1 MTAKAWFAVAFVA
14 GGAMF
19 AVKTTAGCLNKP
31 APDQRLAGR
40 LDDLCDIARAGADKP
55 EAGVRALGKYMGKHA
70 GDLLGDF
77 GDTIALIERIADDDA
92 HDERARMARERIHA
106 PLAACEQ
113 DWQRFGR
120 AIENDPAAKAMIDK
134 AMLRLNRT
142 LEILFGNR
150 AWTLRDLPSQLER
163 ALDTLP

>member
-1 MTAKAWFAVAFVA
+1 MTAKGWFAVALVA

-31 APDQRLAGR
+31 VPDQRLAGR
-40 LDDLCDIARAGADKP
+40 FDDLCDIARKGVDKP
-55 EAGVRALGKYMGKHA
+55 EAGVRSLGAYMGKHA

-77 GDTIALIERIADDDA
+77 GNTIALIERIPDDEA

-106 PLAACEQ
+106 PLVACER
-113 DWQRFGR
+113 DWQRFGE
-120 AIENDPAAKAMIDK
+120 AIESDPAAKAMIDK
-134 AMLRLNRT
+134 AMIRLNRT

-150 AWTLRDLPSQLER
+150 AFTLRDLPSQLER
-163 ALDTLP
+163 ALEAR

>member
-1 MTAKAWFAVAFVA
+1 MTAKGWFVVALVA
-14 GGAMF
+14 GGTTF

-40 LDDLCDIARAGADKP
+40 FDDLCDIARDGAEKP
-55 EAGVRALGKYMGKHA
+55 EAGMRALGKYMGKHL

-92 HDERARMARERIHA
+92 HDERARMARERIHT
-106 PLAACEQ
+106 PLAACHG
-113 DWQRFGR
+113 DWERFGQ
-120 AIENDPAAKAMIDK
+120 AVEDDPAAKAMMDT
-134 AMLRLNRT
+134 AMIRLNRT

-150 AWTLRDLPSQLER
+150 AWTFRDLPGQLER
-163 ALDTLP
+163 ALDTH